1 MEIQDDTKPDSG
13 SHPSCKNCATD
24 LSPLGNFCPNCGQ
37 KNADRRIRMR
47 DLLTKFLADIT
58 HLDNKFVQMCW
69 HLLVPARVT
78 INYFQGKIQRYPH
91 PLQFF
96 FIVMFFF
103 LLMFSKQLGDAGFN
117 TSGGNFNIQLNG
129 EEPEEESESER
140 RLKEVGLM
148 GLFEHR
154 VKALEYRAAFS
165 RLPED
170 WRVPMVHQ
178 ALDSV
183 VNLVE
188 GPWETALKDYSS
200 LIHAK
205 DSTLDSNLDSIT
217 LNFAFSSVKISSEDL
232 VRHSPDS
239 IIQKYGLTQ
248 WDQKV
253 TVRQGIKALRDA
265 NTLIHQYVGS
275 FGWAILVLITIM
287 AAVLRLLYWNRGRYY
302 VEHFIFLLHQQ
313 SGAFLLLTLALL
325 IHTYLIKLQWL
336 WPFLLIWIGI
346 ALLLAMKRFYGG
358 NWGWTLVKWA
368 LYCLFY
374 VVGLLALFVGTLL
387 VVFVLF

>member
-1 MEIQDDTKPDSG
+1 
-13 SHPSCKNCATD
+13 
-24 LSPLGNFCPNCGQ
+24 
-37 KNADRRIRMR
+37 MR

-103 LLMFSKQLGDAGFN
+103 LLMFSKQLGNAGFD
-117 TSGGNFNIQLNG
+117 TTGGNFNIHVNG
-129 EEPEEESESER
+129 EPEVESESEKR
-140 RLKEVGLM
+140 IKEVGLF

-154 VKALEYRAAFS
+154 EKAEEFRAAYQQ
-165 RLPED
+165 LPEE

-183 VNLVE
+183 LNLVE
-188 GPWETALKDYSS
+188 GTWETALEDYSKM
-200 LIHAK
+200 IHAK
-205 DSTLDSNLDSIT
+205 DSTQDHNLDSIT
-217 LNFAFSSVKISSEDL
+217 LNFAFSSVKISSTDL

-239 IIQKYGLTQ
+239 IIQKYGLTK

-253 TVRQGIKALRDA
+253 TVKQGIKALKDPNA
-265 NTLIHQYVGS
+265 LIRQYVGS
-275 FGWAILVLITIM
+275 FGWAVLVLITLM

-325 IHTYLIKLQWL
+325 IHTYLIQLSWP
-336 WPFLLIWIGI
+336 WPFILLWIGI

-358 NWGWTLVKWA
+358 NWGWTVVKWA
-368 LYCLFY
+368 LYCIVYLA
-374 VVGLLALFVGTLL
+374 GLLALFIGTLL